1 MKMIIINGQ
10 FTARRVTGQERFAFE
25 IISELDKI
33 CQDGQ
38 YTLVIPKNAYN
49 VPALK
54 IFMLLN
60 MVRLKARYG
69 SRHSLL
75 GI

>member
-10 FTARRVTGQERFAFE
+10 FTARRVPGQERFAFE

-38 YTLVIPKNAYN
+38 YT
-49 VPALK
+49 
-54 IFMLLN
+54 
-60 MVRLKARYG
+60 
-69 SRHSLL
+69 
-75 GI
+75 